1 MGERGQI
8 YRDLGVEPVVNATA
22 TVTILGGSL
31 MRPETVEAMREAA
44 ACFVDLTELGT
55 AVGRRLADLTRNDA
69 AFVCG
74 GAAASMFLASAACM
88 TRDVPDGVLRLADVP
103 RLPNEVVIHRAH
115 RIPYDQVIE
124 MAGATLVEIG
134 MPVGTAVAELELAI
148 TDRTA
153 MVFFLAGGGRQMG
166 PGALP
171 LDEVI
176 RIARTHGVP
185 VVVDAAAQIPPV
197 DSLWRFAE
205 AGADLVL
212 FSGGK
217 GLRGPAST
225 GIIVGRAGLVDR
237 CRANAAPLQRL
248 GRPMKVGKE
257 DLIGI
262 LSAVELSLAED
273 HAAIDRFHEEV
284 VASFVAW
291 GAERGDVEVAREFP
305 SEAGQPMP
313 RARISFLGDL
323 AAQRDAVM
331 ADLLAGRPR
340 IAVWPSADDGI
351 YVNPQTMQPGE
362 GEVIARRLTEILDVR
377 SKAVMPAP
385 ETDG

>member
-55 AVGRRLADLTRNDA
+55 AVGRRLADLTRNEA

-197 DSLWRFAE
+197 DSLWRFA
-205 AGADLVL
+205 
-212 FSGGK
+212 GG
-217 GLRGPAST
+217 GGGRRAPPWPGPPPP
-225 GIIVGRAGLVDR
+225 GPPPGPP
-237 CRANAAPLQRL
+237 AP
-248 GRPMKVGKE
+248 GSS
-257 DLIGI
+257 
-262 LSAVELSLAED
+262 SAVPAWWT
-273 HAAIDRFHEEV
+273 AAARTPPR
-284 VASFVAW
+284 SSAW
-291 GAERGDVEVAREFP
+291 AAR
-305 SEAGQPMP
+305 
-313 RARISFLGDL
+313 
-323 AAQRDAVM
+323 
-331 ADLLAGRPR
+331 
-340 IAVWPSADDGI
+340 
-351 YVNPQTMQPGE
+351 
-362 GEVIARRLTEILDVR
+362 
-377 SKAVMPAP
+377 
-385 ETDG
+385 

>member
-31 MRPETVEAMREAA
+31 IRPETVEAMREASA
-44 ACFVDLTELGT
+44 SFVDLTELGT
-55 AVGRRLADLTRNDA
+55 AVGRRLADLTRNEA

-115 RIPYDQVIE
+115 RIPYDQAIE
-124 MAGATLVEIG
+124 LAGATLVEIG
-134 MPVGTAVAELELAI
+134 MPVGTAVADLELAI

-171 LDEVI
+171 LDDVI

-197 DSLWRFAE
+197 DSLWRYAE

-225 GIIVGRAGLVDR
+225 GIIFGRAGLVDR

-305 SEAGQPMP
+305 SEAGQPIP
-313 RARISFLGDL
+313 RARITFLGDL

-351 YVNPQTMQPGE
+351 YVNPQPMQPGE
-362 GEVIARRLTEILDVR
+362 GEVIARRLAEILDVR